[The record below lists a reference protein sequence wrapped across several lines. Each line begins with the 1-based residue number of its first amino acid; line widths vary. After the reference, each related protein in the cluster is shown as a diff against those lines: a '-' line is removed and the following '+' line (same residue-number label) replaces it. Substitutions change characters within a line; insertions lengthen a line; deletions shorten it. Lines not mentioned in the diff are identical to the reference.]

1 VSLAF
6 KRRWQPSRRE
16 ELTTRLAQHDAL
28 VGGIEDPVKRA
39 RAEGFAAELRSELGA
54 MRAKRSPSTKPA
66 GPSEHQEQCAVI
78 AWWRLAHSCYA
89 LPEWALAAI
98 PNGGARDMI
107 TGARLKAEG
116 VRRGMPDLLLASARG
131 DYHGLFIELKVG
143 SNKPSSEQIAFM
155 DHLNHAGYRAV
166 VHWSADDAIAE
177 IKAYLS

>member
-1 VSLAF
+1 LAF

-16 ELTTRLAQHDAL
+16 ELTARLAEHDAL

-39 RAEGFAAELRSELGA
+39 RAEGFAAELRAELGA
-54 MRAKRSPSTKPA
+54 MRAKRSPSAKPA

-78 AWWRLAHSCYA
+78 SWWRVAHKQYL
-89 LPEWALAAI
+89 LPEFALAAL

-116 VRRGMPDLLLASARG
+116 VRRGLPDLFLATARRH
-131 DYHGLFIELKVG
+131 YAGLFLELKIG
-143 SNKPSSEQIAFM
+143 SNKPSPDQRAFI
-155 DHLNHAGYRAV
+155 DHLNQAGYRAV

-177 IKAYLS
+177 IKAYLA